1 MARHSDG
8 KNNYAFAPW
17 VIVVAILAL
26 LALIVG
32 GFFLFRGGD
41 SDSADMAATEASAES
56 TAAAGSGS
64 ESTAH
69 ATTPASESST
79 EATSSEKAGESE
91 AEESESESSSAA
103 PSSEDKSA
111 DPVAEVAPNTLF
123 LLDTSDNLAPYFDAV
138 SQGVAD
144 AATAAGDEGSQ
155 VGLWNYSSPIS
166 ATATVG
172 YRPNVAYGEA
182 DNVAQAVGLFGTGG
196 VPQTR
201 SAVVAALGNA
211 SDQVAESGKDTRVV
225 LITTGTQQDMDDAAF
240 TEAVKNARGEG
251 VSLSVVHLGKGE
263 KDAELE
269 KLADSY
275 STVSDPSDA
284 TVNKKSITAAA
295 GAQ

>member
-8 KNNYAFAPW
+8 KNNYSFAPW
-17 VIVVAILAL
+17 VIIVAILAV

-32 GFFLFRGGD
+32 GIFLVRSGT
-41 SDSADMAATEASAES
+41 SDSADNVAAETSVEPTSAADSEN
-56 TAAAGSGS
+56 

-69 ATTPASESST
+69 VTTSTSETST
-79 EATSSEKAGESE
+79 GATSSEAAPESE
-91 AEESESESSSAA
+91 AASSSAA
-103 PSSEDKSA
+103 PSSEDKAA
-111 DPVAEVAPNTLF
+111 DAVAEVAPNTLF
-123 LLDTSDNLAPYFDAV
+123 LLDTSENLAPYFDAV

-144 AATAAGDEGSQ
+144 AATAAGAEGSQ

-172 YRPNVAYGEA
+172 YRPNVAYGPA
-182 DNVAQAVGLFGTGG
+182 DNVAQAVQLFGTGG

-225 LITTGTQQDMDDAAF
+225 LVTTGTQQDMDDATFA
-240 TEAVKNARGEG
+240 EAVQNARAEG
-251 VSLSVVHLGKGE
+251 VSLSVVHIGNGE

-269 KLADSY
+269 KHADSY
-275 STVSDPSDA
+275 SSVSDPSDA
-284 TVNKKSITAAA
+284 TANKKSIKAAA

>member
-8 KNNYAFAPW
+8 KNNYSFAPW
-17 VIVVAILAL
+17 VIIVAILAV
-26 LALIVG
+26 LALIIG
-32 GFFLFRGGD
+32 GFFLFRGGN
-41 SDSADMAATEASAES
+41 SDPTENVAAETPAES
-56 TAAAGSGS
+56 TAASDS
-64 ESTAH
+64 ESESPAQATAS
-69 ATTPASESST
+69 ASETST
-79 EATSSEKAGESE
+79 EATSSTKAGESE
-91 AEESESESSSAA
+91 AESSSAT
-103 PSSEDKSA
+103 PSSEDKPA
-111 DPVAEVAPNTLF
+111 DAVAEVAPNTLF
-123 LLDTSDNLAPYFDAV
+123 LLDTSENLAPYFEAV

-144 AATAAGDEGSQ
+144 AATAASDEGSQ

-172 YRPNVAYGEA
+172 YRPNVAYGPAE
-182 DNVAQAVGLFGTGG
+182 NVAQAVGLFGTGG

-211 SDQVAESGKDTRVV
+211 SDQATESGKDTRVV
-225 LITTGTQQDMDDAAF
+225 LVTTGTQQDMDDAAF
-240 TEAVKNARGEG
+240 AEAVKNARAEG
-251 VSLSVVHLGKGE
+251 VSLSVVHVGNGE

-284 TVNKKSITAAA
+284 TANKKSITAAA

>member
-1 MARHSDG
+1 M
-8 KNNYAFAPW
+8 
-17 VIVVAILAL
+17 
-26 LALIVG
+26 
-32 GFFLFRGGD
+32 
-41 SDSADMAATEASAES
+41 
-56 TAAAGSGS
+56 
-64 ESTAH
+64 
-69 ATTPASESST
+69 
-79 EATSSEKAGESE
+79 
-91 AEESESESSSAA
+91 
-103 PSSEDKSA
+103 
-111 DPVAEVAPNTLF
+111 
-123 LLDTSDNLAPYFDAV
+123 
-138 SQGVAD
+138 
-144 AATAAGDEGSQ
+144 
-155 VGLWNYSSPIS
+155 GLWNYSSPIS

-211 SDQVAESGKDTRVV
+211 SDQVAESGKDARVV
-225 LITTGTQQDMDDAAF
+225 LVTTGTQQDMDDAAF

-251 VSLSVVHLGKGE
+251 VSLSVVHLGTGE

-284 TVNKKSITAAA
+284 TANKKSITAAA